1 MGRAVDWPWGVLG
14 SDWALGSVGPGR
26 LWGLGSEVGCGLSP
40 GVCGV
45 GAGLW
50 TVPGV
55 CWGQAVSWDQAGPKG
70 LWGRDQTEVWGL

>member
-1 MGRAVDWPWGVLG
+1 MDWPWGVLG

-26 LWGLGSEVGCGLSP
+26 LWGLGLEVGCGLSP

-50 TVPGV
+50 TGPGV